1 MSIFEKIK
9 EEALNQFIEVIEWL
23 DNTGDT
29 ILYRF
34 PVHGQEIKN
43 GAQLIVRESQTAV
56 FVFEGQVADVF
67 TPGRY
72 TIEGGNTPIL
82 SKLGAWKYGFNS
94 PIKSEVYFVNTKQ
107 FTDMK
112 WGTSNPIML
121 RDADFGIVRL
131 RAFGAYSLRVADP
144 AEFIR
149 QIAGTNAQFQTEDI
163 DGQLKRAIVT
173 EFSDALGEMKIPA
186 LDLAAQYKELGEAI
200 RAKINEDFSG
210 YGLEVTKFYVENI
223 SLPPEVEAAMD
234 KRASMGALGD
244 AQKYMQFQAAD
255 ALRDAAQNEGG
266 GAGLG
271 AGLGA
276 GFAVGNQMA
285 NVFGGG
291 QGPRRRSGR
300 RRGNGAMPEPAAS
313 RTPRALNS
321 ARIAA
326 ARWKSQRYR
335 ASNAGPS
342 CARAPS
348 SARNA
353 DRARKRPSAPTA
365 STSSRR
371 ALNSAPNAARK
382 RKQPGKYVRIYILI
396 RRIPEEF
403 RDAFLACTAEER

>member
-1 MSIFEKIK
+1 MSILDKVK
-9 EEALNQFIEVIEWL
+9 DAAMNQFIEVIEWL
-23 DNTGDT
+23 DESKDT
-29 ILYRF
+29 LLYRF
-34 PVHGQEIKN
+34 PVAGQEIKN
-43 GAQLIVRESQTAV
+43 GAQLIVRESQAAV

-67 TPGRY
+67 EPGRY
-72 TIEGGNTPIL
+72 TVEGGNTPIL

-107 FTDMK
+107 FTDLK

-144 AEFIR
+144 SEFIR

-173 EFSDALGEMKIPA
+173 EFSDAIGEMKIPA
-186 LDLAAQYKELGEAI
+186 LDLAAQYKEMGEAI
-200 RAKINEDFSG
+200 RAKINEDFRG

-276 GFAVGNQMA
+276 GFAVGGQMA
-285 NVFGGG
+285 NAFGAGPQGSGGG
-291 QGPRRRSGR
+291 
-300 RRGNGAMPEPAAS
+300 
-313 RTPRALNS
+313 
-321 ARIAA
+321 
-326 ARWKSQRYR
+326 
-335 ASNAGPS
+335 
-342 CARAPS
+342 
-348 SARNA
+348 
-353 DRARKRPSAPTA
+353 A
-365 STSSRR
+365 STVACPNCGKQNVTGAKFCADCGGKMEVAKVPCVKCGAELREGAKFCSECGSSQEK
-371 ALNSAPNAARK
+371 AKCANCQAELAPGAK
-382 RKQPGKYVRIYILI
+382 FC
-396 RRIPEEF
+396 PECGTKTEG
-403 RDAFLACTAEER
+403 A

>member
-1 MSIFEKIK
+1 MSILDKVK
-9 EEALNQFIEVIEWL
+9 EAALNQFIEVIEWL
-23 DNTGDT
+23 DESKDT
-29 ILYRF
+29 LLYRF
-34 PVHGQEIKN
+34 PVAGQEIKN
-43 GAQLIVRESQTAV
+43 GAQLIVRESQAAV

-67 TPGRY
+67 EPGRY
-72 TIEGGNTPIL
+72 TVEGGNTPIL
-82 SKLGAWKYGFNS
+82 SKLGAWKHGFNS

-144 AEFIR
+144 SEFIK

-186 LDLAAQYKELGEAI
+186 LDLAAQYKELGDAI
-200 RAKINEDFSG
+200 RGKINEDFGS
-210 YGLEVTKFYVENI
+210 YGLEVTKFYIENI

-276 GFAVGNQMA
+276 GFAVGGQMA
-285 NVFGGG
+285 NAFGANPQGGG
-291 QGPRRRSGR
+291 SG
-300 RRGNGAMPEPAAS
+300 AAS
-313 RTPRALNS
+313 TVVCPNCGKQNNAV
-321 ARIAA
+321 ARFCADCGGKMEVAKVPCVKCGAQLREGAKFCSECGSSQEKTKCAKCQYELAA
-326 ARWKSQRYR
+326 GAKFCPEC
-335 ASNAGPS
+335 GT
-342 CARAPS
+342 
-348 SARNA
+348 
-353 DRARKRPSAPTA
+353 KTE
-365 STSSRR
+365 
-371 ALNSAPNAARK
+371 AA
-382 RKQPGKYVRIYILI
+382 
-396 RRIPEEF
+396 
-403 RDAFLACTAEER
+403 

>member
-1 MSIFEKIK
+1 MSIIDKVK
-9 EEALNQFIEVIEWL
+9 EAAMNQFIEVIEWL
-23 DNTGDT
+23 DPSQNTL
-29 ILYRF
+29 LYRF
-34 PVHGQEIKN
+34 PVAGQEIKN
-43 GAQLIVRESQTAV
+43 GAQLIVRESQAAV

-72 TIEGGNTPIL
+72 TVEGGNTPIL

-112 WGTSNPIML
+112 WGTSNPVML

-144 AEFIR
+144 GEFIK

-173 EFSDALGEMKIPA
+173 EFSDALGELKIPA
-186 LDLAAQYKELGEAI
+186 LDLAAQYKEIGDQI
-200 RAKINEDFSG
+200 RGKINEDFKG
-210 YGLEVTKFYVENI
+210 YGLEVTKFYVENV

-276 GFAVGNQMA
+276 GFAVGGQMA
-285 NVFGGG
+285 NAFGANPQGQAGG
-291 QGPRRRSGR
+291 
-300 RRGNGAMPEPAAS
+300 APAATATCPACGKANAFGAKFCADCGGKMEVAKVPCVKCGAELREGAKFCS
-313 RTPRALNS
+313 ECGSSQEKQKCANCQAEL
-321 ARIAA
+321 AA
-326 ARWKSQRYR
+326 GAKF
-335 ASNAGPS
+335 
-342 CARAPS
+342 CAECGT
-348 SARNA
+348 
-353 DRARKRPSAPTA
+353 KTE
-365 STSSRR
+365 
-371 ALNSAPNAARK
+371 AA
-382 RKQPGKYVRIYILI
+382 
-396 RRIPEEF
+396 
-403 RDAFLACTAEER
+403 

>member
-1 MSIFEKIK
+1 MSLMDKVK
-9 EEALNQFIEVIEWL
+9 EAAMNQFIEVIEWL
-23 DNTGDT
+23 DPSQNTL
-29 ILYRF
+29 LYRF
-34 PVHGQEIKN
+34 PVYQQEIKN
-43 GAQLIVRESQTAV
+43 GAQLIVRESQAAV

-82 SKLGAWKYGFNS
+82 SKLGAWKHGFNS

-144 AEFIR
+144 GMFIKE
-149 QIAGTNAQFQTEDI
+149 IAGTNAHFQTEDV
-163 DGQLKRAIVT
+163 DGQLKRAIVS
-173 EFSDALGEMKIPA
+173 EFSDAIGEMKIPA

-200 RAKINEDFSG
+200 REKINEDFGS
-210 YGLEVTKFYVENI
+210 YGLEVTKFYIENI

-244 AQKYMQFQAAD
+244 AQRYMQFQAAD

-276 GFAVGNQMA
+276 GFAVGGQMA
-285 NVFGGG
+285 NAFGAGQPGGQQGGG
-291 QGPRRRSGR
+291 G
-300 RRGNGAMPEPAAS
+300 
-313 RTPRALNS
+313 
-321 ARIAA
+321 AA
-326 ARWKSQRYR
+326 A
-335 ASNAGPS
+335 ATVPCPS
-342 CARAPS
+342 CGKQNNPQAKFCADCGTKMEVVQVPCVKCGAKLREGAKFCSECGSSQEKQKCSNCQAELAPGAKFCAECGTKQE
-348 SARNA
+348 SA
-353 DRARKRPSAPTA
+353 
-365 STSSRR
+365 
-371 ALNSAPNAARK
+371 
-382 RKQPGKYVRIYILI
+382 
-396 RRIPEEF
+396 
-403 RDAFLACTAEER
+403 

>member
-1 MSIFEKIK
+1 MGIMDKIK
-9 EEALNQFIEVIEWL
+9 EAASNQFIEVIEWL
-23 DNTGDT
+23 DPSQDT
-29 ILYRF
+29 LLYRF
-34 PVHGQEIKN
+34 PVYQQEIKN
-43 GAQLIVRESQTAV
+43 GAQLIVRESQAAV

-72 TIEGGNTPIL
+72 TVEGGNTPIL

-144 AEFIR
+144 STFIKE
-149 QIAGTNAQFQTEDI
+149 IAGTNAHFQTEDI
-163 DGQLKRAIVT
+163 DGQLKRAIVS
-173 EFSDALGEMKIPA
+173 EFSDAIGEMKIPA
-186 LDLAAQYKELGEAI
+186 LDLAAQYKELGDAI
-200 RAKINEDFSG
+200 RGKINQDFGS
-210 YGLEVTKFYVENI
+210 YGLEVTKFYIENI

-244 AQKYMQFQAAD
+244 AQRYMQFQAAD

-285 NVFGGG
+285 GAFGGQMGG
-291 QGPRRRSGR
+291 QQGG
-300 RRGNGAMPEPAAS
+300 GGAAATVPCPSCGKQNNPAAKFCADCGTKMEVAQVPCVKCGAKLREGAKFCS
-313 RTPRALNS
+313 ECGSSQEKQKCSNCQAELAPGTKFCAECGTKQEQES
-321 ARIAA
+321 A
-326 ARWKSQRYR
+326 
-335 ASNAGPS
+335 
-342 CARAPS
+342 
-348 SARNA
+348 
-353 DRARKRPSAPTA
+353 
-365 STSSRR
+365 
-371 ALNSAPNAARK
+371 
-382 RKQPGKYVRIYILI
+382 
-396 RRIPEEF
+396 
-403 RDAFLACTAEER
+403 